1 MTRVHSK
8 VNFQEFPSTCDLCEE
23 ILSNENELKLHK
35 KNCHTFHSVRYRCNA
50 CDFLSQEI
58 ETMNVHYSR
67 EHGNNQCGLCD
78 KNFKTRKDLDE
89 HLSKCE
95 IFLCSKCKTYFQDL
109 EKMKEH
115 IIEKYGKY
123 EPSSYSWHYIRIHA
137 QDKCEN
143 EVFRDLVTIAQ
154 DEW

>member
-1 MTRVHSK
+1 
-8 VNFQEFPSTCDLCEE
+8 
-23 ILSNENELKLHK
+23 
-35 KNCHTFHSVRYRCNA
+35 
-50 CDFLSQEI
+50 
-58 ETMNVHYSR
+58 MNVHFSK

-95 IFLCSKCKTYFQDL
+95 IFMCYRCNTYFQDL

-115 IIEKYGKY
+115 IIEKYGKNLASR
-123 EPSSYSWHYIRIHA
+123 SSYHYCRIHA